1 MAMTLKTKVIKLA
14 AVSSLVLL
22 NLKTSV
28 AYDVVDRF
36 KIIDDKLKTEQ
47 MLRPMGHDFL
57 IDISAAMNTN
67 ITDVIDDIDQAT
79 KFQGTDLQ
87 KLAEANRIL
96 TKYEKT
102 EQTVKINI
110 ALGVPL
116 PSFTAFETKIKP
128 NLRVYAD
135 IGANVG
141 IRSQILTAADVV
153 NFFPSGVPQE
163 LVDFIL
169 TLTPGTDVVVA
180 CRASLTLSA
189 STKAVCNLP
198 EFEIGKYIIP
208 SLTTALPTANI
219 FGKVDVKAGFFNDY
233 THGEHFFGNFNLYGM
248 GRADMF
254 QFIDANQISKG
265 QEIEIPDELNTE
277 VTLQL
282 DHRIGYKNSNY
293 TTFLSVEEL
302 KLSVVKERKLGSK
315 VQNYDYDP
323 LIRFH
328 TDATFKA
335 GVVSVQPFIGVH
347 KRSGYGFDDGVYAGA
362 MGGLY
367 VLGDRLG
374 LQLRAMADKQ
384 YFTLTP
390 RVKLWL
396 MQLEYSL
403 KKPLKDMDEDVKLS
417 AIHSVDFRLFF

>member
-1 MAMTLKTKVIKLA
+1 MTLKTKVIKSVAMGSLIAFNFNA
-14 AVSSLVLL
+14 AL
-22 NLKTSV
+22 

-47 MLRPMGHDFL
+47 MLRPLGHDFL
-57 IDISAAMNTN
+57 IDVSAAMNTN
-67 ITDVIDDIDQAT
+67 ITDVIDDIDKAT
-79 KFQGTDLQ
+79 KFQGTDQQ
-87 KLAEANRIL
+87 KLDEANRIL
-96 TKYEKT
+96 AKYDKT
-102 EQTVKINI
+102 EQTIKINL

-116 PSFTAFETKIKP
+116 PSFSAFETKFKP
-128 NLRVYAD
+128 NLRVFAD

-163 LVDFIL
+163 LKDFIV

-180 CRASLTLSA
+180 CRASGTLSA
-189 STKAVCNLP
+189 STKALCNLP

-208 SLTTALPTANI
+208 SLTTALPTANV

-233 THGEHFFGNFNLYGM
+233 TYGEHFFGNFNLYGM
-248 GRADMF
+248 GRADIF

-277 VTLQL
+277 VTLQADYRL
-282 DHRIGYKNSNY
+282 GYKNSNY
-293 TTFLSVEEL
+293 STFLSVEEL
-302 KLSVVKERKLGSK
+302 KLSVLKDRKIGSK

-323 LIRFH
+323 LLRFH

-335 GVVSVQPFIGVH
+335 GVVSVQPFLGVH
-347 KRSGYGFDDGVYAGA
+347 KRSGYGLDDGLYAGA

-374 LQLRAMADKQ
+374 LQLRTMVDKQ

-403 KKPLKDMDEDVKLS
+403 KKPLKDMDGDVKLS